1 MLAAEQGYLD
11 VAMSLIE
18 HTPEFDLKKK
28 CGETALF
35 IAAWIDQIWMLQL
48 LLEHGNNI
56 NATTNY
62 GGTMLMIAVEKSH
75 LFLAW
80 LLVEKKCEKFRK

>member
-1 MLAAEQGYLD
+1 MPAAEQGYLD

-18 HTPEFDLKKK
+18 HTAEFDLKKR
-28 CGETALF
+28 CGETALY

-56 NATTNY
+56 NATANY
-62 GGTMLMIAVEKSH
+62 GGTMLTIAVEKSH
-75 LFLAW
+75 LLLVW
-80 LLVEKKCEKFRK
+80 LLIEKKILKI